1 MAWRYFPE
9 LMPMKPQPNILQLVP
24 NACNSDA
31 PIDLR
36 MVVTRYSYVMGSRS
50 KFAALLHDLFPQR
63 GFETNLI
70 LNAYDC
76 GIAQRIAKES
86 SLDSMMISTFTHQL
100 ERNFGLQTT
109 YAYQA
114 IEMWAQAYGI
124 ALEKTSNASR
134 KEQPTM
140 NPSTAANVPA
150 SIQEHD
156 LLDTDWADGFSG
168 IQEWPEDD

>member
-9 LMPMKPQPNILQLVP
+9 LMPIKPQPNILQLVP
-24 NACNSDA
+24 NACSSDA

-36 MVVTRYSYVMGSRS
+36 MVITRYSHVMGSRS

-86 SLDSMMISTFTHQL
+86 TLDGMLISTFTHQL

-124 ALEKTSNASR
+124 LIEKPDNTSQ
-134 KEQPTM
+134 KEQAAM
-140 NPSTAANVPA
+140 NTPIASKGPA
-150 SIQEHD
+150 SIQEED
-156 LLDTDWADGFSG
+156 LLETGWADRLGG
-168 IQEWPEDD
+168 IQEWPEDY

>member
-9 LMPMKPQPNILQLVP
+9 LMPMKPQPNIQRLVP
-24 NACNSDA
+24 NACSSDG

-36 MVVTRYSYVMGSRS
+36 TVITRYSNVMGSRS

-86 SLDSMMISTFTHQL
+86 SLDGMLISTFTHQL

-114 IEMWAQAYGI
+114 VEMWAQAYGI
-124 ALEKTSNASR
+124 VLEDLENASR
-134 KEQPTM
+134 KEPPTM
-140 NPSTAANVPA
+140 NTPTAPNSPA
-150 SIQEHD
+150 SIQERD
-156 LLDTDWADGFSG
+156 LLGTDWADGFGST
-168 IQEWPEDD
+168 QEWPEHY

>member
-1 MAWRYFPE
+1 MAWRYYPE
-9 LMPMKPQPNILQLVP
+9 LMPMKPQPNIQRLVP
-24 NACNSDA
+24 NACSSDG

-36 MVVTRYSYVMGSRS
+36 MVITRYSNVLGSRS

-76 GIAQRIAKES
+76 GIAQRVAKES
-86 SLDSMMISTFTHQL
+86 SLDGMLISTFTHQL

-114 IEMWAQAYGI
+114 VEMWAQAYGI
-124 ALEKTSNASR
+124 PLEESEKESR
-134 KEQPTM
+134 QKPRTM
-140 NPSTAANVPA
+140 NTPMAPNCPA

-156 LLDTDWADGFSG
+156 LLDTNWADGFGS
-168 IQEWPEDD
+168 IRECPEDY

>member
-9 LMPMKPQPNILQLVP
+9 LMPMKPQPNIQRLVP
-24 NACNSDA
+24 NACSADG

-36 MVVTRYSYVMGSRS
+36 MVITRYSHVIGSRS
-50 KFAALLHDLFPQR
+50 KFAGLLHDLFPQR

-76 GIAQRIAKES
+76 GIAKRIADAS
-86 SLDSMMISTFTHQL
+86 SLDGMLVSTLVHQL

-114 IEMWAQAYGI
+114 IEIWAQAYGVRI
-124 ALEKTSNASR
+124 DKTEDSAQRKLEPQSGQERQNA
-134 KEQPTM
+134 
-140 NPSTAANVPA
+140 PA
-150 SIQEHD
+150 GILEDD
-156 LLDTDWADGFSG
+156 LIDTDWADMG
-168 IQEWPEDD
+168 IQEWPEDY